1 MIALLIS
8 WLVLS
13 LSVYVVAIVLPGVT
27 LRKPSD
33 AIIVAAMLGVVNL
46 LIGWLLYFV
55 IGIVTLGIGFLLAFV
70 TRWIVNAIILM
81 LVQSVTHRIEVSGF
95 GTALLAALLMS
106 LIGTV
111 AETAIRALGIGG

>member
-1 MIALLIS
+1 MISLLLS

-13 LSVYVVAIVLPGVT
+13 LSVFVVSALLPGVT

-33 AIIVAAMLGVVNL
+33 AIIVAALLGIVNL
-46 LIGWLLYFV
+46 LIGWLLYV
-55 IGIVTLGIGFLLAFV
+55 LIGIVTLGIGFLLAFV
-70 TRWIVNAIILM
+70 TRWIVNAIVLM
-81 LVQSVTHRIEVSGF
+81 LVQSMTHRLEVRGF

-111 AETAIRALGIGG
+111 AETGIRALAL

>member
-1 MIALLIS
+1 MISLLIS

-33 AIIVAAMLGVVNL
+33 AIIVAAMFGVVNL

-55 IGIVTLGIGFLLAFV
+55 IGIVTLGIGFLLAFI

-81 LVQSVTHRIEVSGF
+81 LVQTVTHRIEVRGF

-111 AETAIRALGIGG
+111 AETAIRALAIGG

>member
-1 MIALLIS
+1 MLSLLLS

-13 LSVYVVAIVLPGVT
+13 LAVYVVSVLLPGVI

-33 AIIVAAMLGVVNL
+33 AIIVAAMLGIVNL
-46 LIGWLLYFV
+46 LIGWLLFFV

-70 TRWIVNAIILM
+70 TRWIVDAIVLM
-81 LVQSVTHRIEVSGF
+81 FVAAMTERLEVPGF

-111 AETAIRALGIGG
+111 AEAAIRMLSF